1 MEEKRITSLDKLL
14 LIKAAKDKQQEGTIK
29 YKIKGTDEVLIINKP
44 KAEDVLKEINSIDSK
59 APIMELWDNLIYLAI
74 PELHDSDVLE
84 RFDSLDNPVGV
95 VKKIFSPGDRVSL
108 GQEIKSLIDEVT
120 IEKIKN

>member
-74 PELHDSDVLE
+74 PELHDSEVLE

-95 VKKIFSPGDRVSL
+95 VEKIFSTGDRASL
-108 GQEIKSLIDEVT
+108 GQEIKSVIDEVT